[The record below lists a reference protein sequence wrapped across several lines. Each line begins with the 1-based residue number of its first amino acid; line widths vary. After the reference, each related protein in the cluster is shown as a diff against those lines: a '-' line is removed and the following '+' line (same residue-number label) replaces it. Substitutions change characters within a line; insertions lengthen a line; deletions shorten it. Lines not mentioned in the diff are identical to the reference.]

1 MEGADAVDDIREE
14 SKQTDGLMGIE
25 SGDSGGKES
34 SGWHGAPLSREGR
47 QRDGRDGCSVPLW
60 WHNARQERLVA
71 QRFN

>member
-1 MEGADAVDDIREE
+1 
-14 SKQTDGLMGIE
+14 LMGIE